1 MRFRQILVLL
11 LLALAMGTFVALDAG
26 RYLSFE
32 QLKASQA
39 GFAQWHAQQPYMVAA
54 VYFGV
59 YVLATALSIPG
70 AVIITLAGGA
80 VFGLWWGLLIV
91 SFAST
96 LGATLAFLAS
106 RFVLRDWVEARFGQR
121 LADIHAGVDKEGAFY
136 LFTLRL
142 IPVVPFFLINLLMGL
157 TRMKTWTYYWVSQ
170 IGMLAGTAVYVN
182 AGTQLAQ
189 LDSVQGILSP
199 ALLGSFVLLGI
210 FPLLA
215 RRVVAAIQKRQVYAR
230 WASVRPQ
237 SFDRNL
243 IVIGGGAAG
252 LVSAYIAAAVKAKV
266 TLIEA
271 HKMGGDCLNYGCVPS
286 KALIR
291 SAKLAHQMR
300 HGARYGLSDTAPT
313 FSFKAVM
320 QRVHDVIRA
329 IEPHDSVA
337 RYTGLGVEVLQ
348 GYGKL
353 VNPWTVEVT
362 LNNGQVQ
369 RLTARSI
376 VIAAGARPI
385 VPSLPGLEEVGY
397 VTSDTLWDEFA
408 KLDDIPKRIV
418 VLGGGPI
425 GCELSQSFARLGA
438 QVTQVEMGDRIMV
451 REDEEVSALAR
462 DALQADGVQVL
473 TAHQALR
480 CERVPVRD
488 AGLPPAVT
496 ARSDATR
503 QSMVRHVS
511 LAMTKEDAMT
521 KENAMPQ
528 AASMTEGVAVTAFE
542 KHLIVAHEGQER
554 AIPFDALVCAVGR
567 VARLQG
573 YGLEELGVP
582 THRTVQTNE
591 YLQTLYP
598 NIYAAGDVAG
608 PYQFTHTAAH
618 QAWYAAVN
626 ALFGD
631 FKSFKVDNRVIP
643 WATFIDPEVARV
655 GLNEQEAQAQGI
667 AYEVTKYGI
676 DDLDRA
682 IADSEAHGF
691 VKVLTVPGKDHILG
705 VTIVG
710 SHAGDLLAEYVLAM
724 KHGLGLNKILGT
736 IHTYPTMAEANKYA
750 AGEWK
755 RAHAPQKLL
764 AWVKKFHD
772 WRRG

>member
-1 MRFRQILVLL
+1 MRFRQIVLLL
-11 LLALAMGTFVALDAG
+11 LLALAISAFVALDLG

-39 GFAQWHAQQPYMVAA
+39 SFAQLHAEQPIAVAV
-54 VYFGV
+54 VYFLV
-59 YVLATALSIPG
+59 YVLATALSFPG
-70 AVIITLAGGA
+70 ATIITLAGGA
-80 VFGLWWGLLIV
+80 VFGLWQGLLIV

-96 LGATLAFLAS
+96 VGATLAFLAS
-106 RFVLRDWVEARFGQR
+106 RFLLRDWVEARFGQR
-121 LADIHAGVDKEGAFY
+121 LADINAGVNREGGFY

-157 TRMKTWTYYWVSQ
+157 TRMKVWTYYWVSQ

-189 LDSVQGILSP
+189 LDSVKGILSP

-210 FPLLA
+210 FPLIA
-215 RRVVAAIQKRQVYAR
+215 RRIVAAVQKRKVYAR
-230 WASVRPQ
+230 WADQRPKT
-237 SFDRNL
+237 FDRNL
-243 IVIGGGAAG
+243 IVIGGGAGG

-286 KALIR
+286 KALIK

-300 HGARYGLSDTAPT
+300 HASNYGLSDAAPS

-320 QRVHDVIRA
+320 QRVHDVIKA
-329 IEPHDSVA
+329 IEAHDSVE

-348 GYGKL
+348 GYGRL
-353 VNPWTVEVT
+353 VNPWTVEVAMNDGT
-362 LNNGQVQ
+362 TQ
-369 RLTARSI
+369 RLTARSV
-376 VIAAGARPI
+376 VIAAGARPF
-385 VPSLPGLEEVGY
+385 VPPLPGLDDVGY

-408 KLDDIPKRIV
+408 QLDEVPKRLV

-425 GCELSQSFARLGA
+425 GCELAQSFARLGS
-438 QVTQVEMGDRIMV
+438 QVTQVEMGARLMV
-451 REDEEVSALAR
+451 REDAEVSELAK
-462 DALQADGVQVL
+462 ASLEADGVQVL
-473 TAHQALR
+473 TSHKALR
-480 CERVPVRD
+480 CELVDGEKTLVVEH
-488 AGLPPAVT
+488 AGA
-496 ARSDATR
+496 
-503 QSMVRHVS
+503 
-511 LAMTKEDAMT
+511 
-521 KENAMPQ
+521 
-528 AASMTEGVAVTAFE
+528 E
-542 KHLIVAHEGQER
+542 KRIV
-554 AIPFDALVCAVGR
+554 FDQLLCAVGR

-573 YGLEELGVP
+573 YGLEDLGIP
-582 THRTVQTNE
+582 TQRTVDTNE
-591 YLQTLYP
+591 YLQTIYP

-608 PYQFTHTAAH
+608 PFQFTHTAAH

-626 ALFGD
+626 ALFGEWKL
-631 FKSFKVDNRVIP
+631 FKADYSVIP

-655 GLNEQEAQAQGI
+655 GLNEQEAKEKNI
-667 AYEVTKYGI
+667 PYEVTKYGI

-682 IADSEAHGF
+682 ICDEGPYSEAHGF
-691 VKVLTVPGKDHILG
+691 VKVLTVPGKDKILG

-710 SHAGDLLAEYVLAM
+710 AHAADLLAEYVLAM

-755 RAHAPQKLL
+755 RAHAPQRLL
-764 AWVKKFHD
+764 AWVKKYHA
-772 WRRG
+772 WKRGE